1 MLPVEAASQTGTR
14 RPRRPCRTSAPPHPC
29 AGVLTLDRTQAEV
42 EAEVWEA
49 TCQDVAQISE
59 DEEQMV
65 SLAADR

>member
-1 MLPVEAASQTGTR
+1 
-14 RPRRPCRTSAPPHPC
+14 
-29 AGVLTLDRTQAEV
+29 VLTLDRTQAEV